1 MTDNIAPAENPPT
14 PVGNPAAQ
22 AAAPAAPAAPG
33 PGSAAPATAI
43 VLEDAPGPAGP
54 ADLWASPGFAH
65 GPFGPAETD
74 AERLQRIRRRRRTL
88 LRRGAAALVLLVAGS
103 ASAYAVT
110 VPDRT
115 DIPGLATPKDG
126 RYTFP
131 VLALPPLPSGKPAPG
146 APGAELRHEA
156 DLRRLVLP
164 APKEATEPAAA
175 TGSASPAAS
184 PSATATATA
193 TASGPATASPAAV
206 PAGPAP
212 AQWAACDDLAAELAQ
227 AETLKSDLMAN
238 ACRAGVVREWTATD
252 GTKTRIRLLRFGSRE
267 EASNVSNS
275 LWLTSEL
282 KGAGKLE
289 LEKDAKGLPTTI
301 GVGAQLRHSGD
312 EKDGK
317 PDTTRAG
324 YLLAGDVLGLI
335 VMTNPVGVPLPAFHQ
350 VVLLQSDLLA

>member
-1 MTDNIAPAENPPT
+1 MTDSIAPAENPPT
-14 PVGNPAAQ
+14 PAENPPTPAENP
-22 AAAPAAPAAPG
+22 APAATPAAPG
-33 PGSAAPATAI
+33 RGSAAPATGI
-43 VLEDAPGPAGP
+43 VLEDGPAPATP
-54 ADLWASPGFAH
+54 ADVWASPGLAY
-65 GPFGPAETD
+65 GPFGPTETD
-74 AERLQRIRRRRRTL
+74 EQRLQRIRRRRRTL
-88 LRRGAAALVLLVAGS
+88 LRRGAAALVLLIAGT

-110 VPDRT
+110 RPDRT

-131 VLALPPLPSGKPAPG
+131 ALALPPLPSGKPAPG

-164 APKEATEPAAA
+164 APAEATGPAAGG
-175 TGSASPAAS
+175 TASPTAP
-184 PSATATATA
+184 PSATAA
-193 TASGPATASPAAV
+193 ASGTAAASPTV

-212 AQWAACDDLAAELAQ
+212 AQWAVCEDLAGELAQ

-282 KGAGKLE
+282 KGEGKLE

-301 GVGAQLRHSGD
+301 GVGAQLRHNGD
-312 EKDGK
+312 EKTGK

-335 VMTNPVGVPLPAFHQ
+335 VMTNPAGVPLPAFHQ

>member
-1 MTDNIAPAENPPT
+1 MTDSIAPAENPPS
-14 PVGNPAAQ
+14 PAENPAL
-22 AAAPAAPAAPG
+22 AAAPALGRGSSAPATGIVLEDGPAPAAPADVWAAPG
-33 PGSAAPATAI
+33 
-43 VLEDAPGPAGP
+43 L
-54 ADLWASPGFAH
+54 AH
-65 GPFGPAETD
+65 GPFGPTETD
-74 AERLQRIRRRRRTL
+74 EQRLRRIRRRRRTL
-88 LRRGAAALVLLVAGS
+88 VRRGAAALVLLIAGT

-110 VPDRT
+110 APDRT

-164 APKEATEPAAA
+164 APEEAIGPAGG
-175 TGSASPAAS
+175 GSASHTAP
-184 PSATATATA
+184 PSATASAPGTAAASTA
-193 TASGPATASPAAV
+193 AA

-212 AQWAACDDLAAELAQ
+212 AQWAVCEDLAAELAEAQ
-227 AETLKSDLMAN
+227 TLKSDLMAN
-238 ACRAGVVREWTATD
+238 ACRAGVVREWTAKD

-282 KGAGKLE
+282 KGVGKLE

-301 GVGAQLRHSGD
+301 GVGAQLRHNGD
-312 EKDGK
+312 EKTGK

-335 VMTNPVGVPLPAFHQ
+335 VMTNPAGVPQPAFHQ

>member
-1 MTDNIAPAENPPT
+1 MTDRIAPAENPPGPT
-14 PVGNPAAQ
+14 ENPAPAVPPPGRGST
-22 AAAPAAPAAPG
+22 APATGIVLEDGPAPAAPADVWAAPG
-33 PGSAAPATAI
+33 
-43 VLEDAPGPAGP
+43 L
-54 ADLWASPGFAH
+54 AH
-65 GPFGPAETD
+65 GPFGPTETD
-74 AERLQRIRRRRRTL
+74 EQRLQRIRRRRRTL
-88 LRRGAAALVLLVAGS
+88 VRRGAAGLVLLIAGT

-110 VPDRT
+110 APDRT

-164 APKEATEPAAA
+164 APEEAIGAAA
-175 TGSASPAAS
+175 VSASPTAP
-184 PSATATATA
+184 PSATA
-193 TASGPATASPAAV
+193 SPATPAASPAAV
-206 PAGPAP
+206 PAGTAP
-212 AQWAACDDLAAELAQ
+212 AQWAVCEDLAAELAE

-238 ACRAGVVREWTATD
+238 ACRAGVVREWTAKD
-252 GTKTRIRLLRFGSRE
+252 GTKTRIRLLRFGSRA

-282 KGAGKLE
+282 KGVGKLE

-301 GVGAQLRHSGD
+301 GVGAQLRHNGD
-312 EKDGK
+312 EKTGK

-335 VMTNPVGVPLPAFHQ
+335 VMTNPAGVPLPAFHQ

>member
-1 MTDNIAPAENPPT
+1 MTDSIAPAENPPT
-14 PVGNPAAQ
+14 AAENPAT
-22 AAAPAAPAAPG
+22 PAGTPAGAVPAAPG
-33 PGSAAPATAI
+33 RGSAAPATGI
-43 VLEDAPGPAGP
+43 VLEDGPVPAAGVV
-54 ADLWASPGFAH
+54 DVWAAAGLGH
-65 GPFGPAETD
+65 GPYGPTETD
-74 AERLQRIRRRRRTL
+74 EQRLQRIRRRRRTL
-88 LRRGAAALVLLVAGS
+88 LRRGAAAFVLVIAGT

-131 VLALPPLPSGKPAPG
+131 VLVLPPLPSGKPAPG

-164 APKEATEPAAA
+164 APDEATDPAAA

-184 PSATATATA
+184 PSATAA
-193 TASGPATASPAAV
+193 ASGTSAASPAAV
-206 PAGPAP
+206 PVGPAP
-212 AQWAACDDLAAELAQ
+212 ARWAACEDLAAELAQ
-227 AETLKSDLMAN
+227 PESLKSDLMTN

-282 KGAGKLE
+282 KGEGKLE
-289 LEKDAKGLPTTI
+289 LEKDAKGLPTTV
-301 GVGAQLRHSGD
+301 GVGAQLRHNGD
-312 EKDGK
+312 PDKDK
-317 PDTTRAG
+317 PDTVRAG
-324 YLLAGDVLGLI
+324 YLLSGDVVGMI
-335 VMTNPVGVPLPAFHQ
+335 VMSNPAGVPEQAFHQ